1 MAMTMATAG
10 GPYRVPKRHGGTRAF
25 ALALAMHC
33 VLFVFLWVGIR
44 WNNDPTGVD
53 AEIWDVTTQM
63 AAPKMQEPEPEPE
76 KEPEPP
82 KAVTPP
88 PPPPEVVKPL
98 PKEPDIA
105 LQKKKE
111 KEKKEAEDKQKLADL
126 KKKLDD
132 EKKRQADLDKKEK
145 LEQEKAKKQA
155 ELKEKERLAKVRA
168 AELQR
173 IAGQAAAGSVGQAAR
188 STAPRL
194 DDGYK
199 AALVTRIRS
208 FLNYPGQ
215 EDIEAVYTITQ
226 LPSGEV
232 LGVRRVKSSGVPA
245 YDTAIESA
253 IRNASPL
260 PKRKDGTV
268 EREITATFKLK
279 EMRQ

>member
-1 MAMTMATAG
+1 MTMATAG

-53 AEIWDVTTQM
+53 AEIWDVSTQM
-63 AAPKMQEPEPEPE
+63 AAPKAPDPEPEPEPE
-76 KEPEPP
+76 PEPARP
-82 KAVTPP
+82 TPVAP

-98 PKEPDIA
+98 SKEPDIA

-111 KEKKEAEDKQKLADL
+111 KEKKEAEEKKLAEQ
-126 KKKLDD
+126 KKKLED
-132 EKKRQADLDKKEK
+132 EKKRLADLEKKEK
-145 LEQEKAKKQA
+145 LEQEKAKRQA

-173 IAGQAAAGSVGQAAR
+173 ITGQAAAGSVGQAAR

-208 FLNYPGQ
+208 FLNHPGQ

>member
-1 MAMTMATAG
+1 MTMATAG

-33 VLFVFLWVGIR
+33 VLFAFLWVGIR

-63 AAPKMQEPEPEPE
+63 AAPKAPEPEQKPEPEPEPVR
-76 KEPEPP
+76 P
-82 KAVTPP
+82 TPVAP

-111 KEKKEAEDKQKLADL
+111 KEKKEAEEKKLAEQ
-126 KKKLDD
+126 KKKLED
-132 EKKRQADLDKKEK
+132 EKKRLADLEKQEK
-145 LEQEKAKKQA
+145 LEQEKTKKLA
-155 ELKEKERLAKVRA
+155 EQKEKEKLAKARA

-173 IAGQAAAGSVGQAAR
+173 ITGQAAAGSTGTAAK

-199 AALVTRIRS
+199 AAIVTRIRS
-208 FLNYPGQ
+208 FLSYPGQ
-215 EDIEAVYTITQ
+215 EDVEAVFSITQ

-232 LGVRRVKSSGVPA
+232 MGVRKVKSSGVPA

>member
-1 MAMTMATAG
+1 MTMANAG
-10 GPYRVPKRHGGTRAF
+10 GPYRVPKRHSGTRAF

-33 VLFVFLWVGIR
+33 VLFAFLWVGIR

-53 AEIWDVTTQM
+53 AEIWDMTTQM
-63 AAPKMQEPEPEPE
+63 AAPKVTEPEPQPEPEPEPPARTPQ
-76 KEPEPP
+76 PE
-82 KAVTPP
+82 APP
-88 PPPPEVVKPL
+88 PAAVKPL

-111 KEKKEAEDKQKLADL
+111 KEKKELEEKKLAEE
-126 KKKLDD
+126 KKKKELD
-132 EKKRQADLDKKEK
+132 EKKRLAELEKKEK
-145 LEQEKAKKQA
+145 LEKEKEKRLA
-155 ELKEKERLAKVRA
+155 ELKEKERLAKTRA
-168 AELQR
+168 AEMQR
-173 IAGQAAAGSVGQAAR
+173 IMGSAAAGSTGTAAR

-199 AALVTRIRS
+199 AAIVTKIRS

-215 EDIEAVYTITQ
+215 EDVEAVYTITQ
-226 LPSGEV
+226 LPTGEV
-232 LGVRRVKSSGVPA
+232 MGVRKVKSSGVAA
-245 YDTAIESA
+245 YDTAIENA